1 VLDASLS
8 FWLHIYQVSSC
19 GETDPEVTSLVKQDP
34 AKLQRLHDRLTS
46 TTSTRLT
53 TGTQKQVVNSSD
65 IGESRLAL
73 APSSPWS
80 QVKTMDQ
87 RTKSQEL
94 RSMNDFSTGNAQV
107 DGFLLFFRQLPFQ
120 ETGFSTWCQLWS
132 ILSSL
137 WIHFES
143 STSWIWALIYLFTG
157 SVNPLQFKL
166 CMAILVYLLPLWW
179 RWDHC
184 GLWSTGT

>member
-1 VLDASLS
+1 
-8 FWLHIYQVSSC
+8 
-19 GETDPEVTSLVKQDP
+19 LVKQDP

-65 IGESRLAL
+65 NGESRLAL

-107 DGFLLFFRQLPFQ
+107 LNKARSAGFAKDKSMDQVDSWSRFSGFFPQALRIYIWFLEAADSHRLSMQMI
-120 ETGFSTWCQLWS
+120 WS
-132 ILSSL
+132 IKGK
-137 WIHFES
+137 IHILTELPPHSRDSADIGSGF
-143 STSWIWALIYLFTG
+143 TQRVLALKALAG
-157 SVNPLQFKL
+157 ML
-166 CMAILVYLLPLWW
+166 
-179 RWDHC
+179 
-184 GLWSTGT
+184 G